1 MSNLLQMGTDFEKK
15 LKERAASTENMLNSE
30 FRKLEESVDKALS
43 LNRQKIRDA
52 ISEHTT
58 SVKKQLDTLSTTV
71 SMQFSTTEAEL
82 SRQQKKLLW
91 RVIKGRILFPALT
104 ALSVTGGIF
113 LGCWGLMEWQESKIA
128 KNILTIREQ
137 ENTLAKL
144 EAKTWGVTFVNGE
157 NGKFLVLPD
166 GVKGENTWTVGDKNA
181 VMNEWESAFAELQKM
196 HEVTQRNNAILNERV
211 VILSQQVQRLA
222 GQVDRLSRLFIAN
235 NS

>member
-113 LGCWGLMEWQESKIA
+113 LGCWGLMEW
-128 KNILTIREQ
+128 
-137 ENTLAKL
+137 
-144 EAKTWGVTFVNGE
+144 
-157 NGKFLVLPD
+157 
-166 GVKGENTWTVGDKNA
+166 
-181 VMNEWESAFAELQKM
+181 
-196 HEVTQRNNAILNERV
+196 
-211 VILSQQVQRLA
+211 
-222 GQVDRLSRLFIAN
+222 
-235 NS
+235 

>member
-1 MSNLLQMGTDFEKK
+1 M
-15 LKERAASTENMLNSE
+15 
-30 FRKLEESVDKALS
+30 
-43 LNRQKIRDA
+43 
-52 ISEHTT
+52 
-58 SVKKQLDTLSTTV
+58 KKQLDTLSTTV

-104 ALSVTGGIF
+104 ALSVTGGIS

-157 NGKFLVLPD
+157 NGKFLVLP
-166 GVKGENTWTVGDKNA
+166 
-181 VMNEWESAFAELQKM
+181 
-196 HEVTQRNNAILNERV
+196 
-211 VILSQQVQRLA
+211 
-222 GQVDRLSRLFIAN
+222 
-235 NS
+235 

>member
-1 MSNLLQMGTDFEKK
+1 
-15 LKERAASTENMLNSE
+15 NSE

-58 SVKKQLDTLSTTV
+58 SVKQQLDTLSATV
-71 SMQFSTTEAEL
+71 STQFSTTEAEL

-91 RVIKGRILFPALT
+91 QVIKGRILFPALT

-144 EAKTWGVTFVNGE
+144 
-157 NGKFLVLPD
+157 
-166 GVKGENTWTVGDKNA
+166 
-181 VMNEWESAFAELQKM
+181 
-196 HEVTQRNNAILNERV
+196 
-211 VILSQQVQRLA
+211 
-222 GQVDRLSRLFIAN
+222 
-235 NS
+235 

>member
-1 MSNLLQMGTDFEKK
+1 
-15 LKERAASTENMLNSE
+15 MLNSE

-113 LGCWGLMEWQESKIA
+113 LVPGA
-128 KNILTIREQ
+128 
-137 ENTLAKL
+137 
-144 EAKTWGVTFVNGE
+144 
-157 NGKFLVLPD
+157 D
-166 GVKGENTWTVGDKNA
+166 GVAGKQDCEKYPDYQRAGKHAGERRQKPGGDVRQWRERGNFWCCRTGEGKIWTVGDKNA
-181 VMNEWESAFAELQKM
+181 VRRSGSKRIL
-196 HEVTQRNNAILNERV
+196 RNWKGIC
-211 VILSQQVQRLA
+211 
-222 GQVDRLSRLFIAN
+222 
-235 NS
+235 